1 MKKKL
6 PKNNGEWLNQIR
18 KQSLREKA
26 VVAQFLVN
34 QGEKINHWELIKV
47 DDSNMRKIDIMARK
61 GDQELPIQVTA
72 LVPELIDDFRNPE
85 VFQADWNFDDN
96 FVRSY
101 YEDLLGQGMKE
112 EAFRY
117 LFDHLNVDSFMA
129 LIEYPVQRKSKK
141 YRGLDISDLIL
152 LLDSSPIDDC
162 PDFLLNNKDPN
173 LFKSFWKY
181 KFKEIYIVFEK
192 TNLKIK

>member
-1 MKKKL
+1 MKRKLAKKQ
-6 PKNNGEWLNQIR
+6 GAALNQIH

-34 QGEKINHWELIKV
+34 QGEGINHWDLVKV
-47 DDSNMRKIDIMARK
+47 DDSDLRKIDILARK
-61 GDQELPIQVTA
+61 GDLELPIQVTS

-101 YEDLLGQGMKE
+101 YEDLLMQGMKE

-117 LFDHLNVDSFMA
+117 LFDHLNKDSFMA
-129 LIEYPVQRKSKK
+129 LIEYPVQRKAKK

-162 PDFLLNNKDPN
+162 PEFFSKNKDPN

-192 TNLKIK
+192 TNLRIK